1 MAATTI
7 QSGYPIGSFGDSF
20 MPSLSD
26 SANIQDALKSLYFG
40 LTPTSPNSNNG
51 IYGALKT
58 LYSGNPT
65 LSGSLSV
72 AGTGTFIGN
81 VTTSAMNLQGSTGLV
96 SLSLASSPTGI
107 KTMYVPINGNTL
119 MSDYGGTFSGK
130 ITVTTPP
137 GTTDSDGGL
146 TIKAALV
153 SGSNTK
159 NKACLQFVDTAY
171 MTQWGGIS
179 ASSTSM
185 NYDTGSGGHVFNQK
199 IVGNLEG
206 AASKITANSVNR
218 TIFVQTAQPSG
229 VSGDIWIKI

>member
-1 MAATTI
+1 MAAITI
-7 QSGYPIGSFGDSF
+7 QSGYPIGSFGDSY

-26 SANIQDALKSLYFG
+26 PANIQDALKSLYFG
-40 LTPTSPNSNNG
+40 VSTATPSANNG
-51 IYGALKT
+51 IYGALYT

-65 LSGSLSV
+65 LSGNVNITGTVTTPTLSV
-72 AGTGTFIGN
+72 R
-81 VTTSAMNLQGSTGLV
+81 GSTGVVNLT
-96 SLSLASSPTGI
+96 LASSPTGI
-107 KTMYVPINGNTL
+107 KTMYVPINGTTL
-119 MSDYGGTFSGK
+119 MSDFGGTFSGK
-130 ITVTTPP
+130 ITVATPP

-159 NKACLQFVDTAY
+159 NKAYLQFVDTGYA
-171 MTQWGGIS
+171 TQWAAIS

-185 NYDTGSGGHVFNQK
+185 TYDTGSGGHIFNQK

-206 AASKITANSVNR
+206 AATKITANSVNR

-229 VSGDIWIKI
+229 VAGDIWIKI